1 MDLFNEAWDLARDNH
16 WYVEDWQ
23 TVLRA

>member
-1 MDLFNEAWDLARDNH
+1 MKTVTAEELARDNH